1 MDWTQLASRECAGAT
16 SHHLSSFLLV
26 LLPRLTHLSSAP
38 DNGAAYTVGPMNGD
52 HWLLYVTAPRNADQ
66 ASSSSAHP
74 PQLPPPTTTSSTK
87 DTSSSNDNYASSSS
101 ALEDALASAALH
113 FPSNAS
119 TIKASSAVLSTSPAR
134 PSHMPVSASSST
146 AAVERP
152 LRLPNPGTVAAMKP
166 RDSGDDQTLE
176 VLMTHLS
183 AKGRAQ
189 FYPPSASSVPSGSEP
204 GGSSLGEVIS

>member
-1 MDWTQLASRECAGAT
+1 
-16 SHHLSSFLLV
+16 
-26 LLPRLTHLSSAP
+26 
-38 DNGAAYTVGPMNGD
+38 MNGD

-66 ASSSSAHP
+66 ASSSSATP

-87 DTSSSNDNYASSSS
+87 DTTTSSNDNYASSSS

-113 FPSNAS
+113 FPSTAS
-119 TIKASSAVLSTSPAR
+119 TINASSAVLSTSPAR

-166 RDSGDDQTLE
+166 RDSSDDQTLE